1 LNGKEHGFGTY
12 IDSQGRAKDGE
23 WEEGKWKRW
32 ILKNN

>member
-1 LNGKEHGFGTY
+1 LGIYIGSHGK
-12 IDSQGRAKDGE
+12 AKEGE